1 MDYNFSKDLLLIR
14 EILEDY
20 FTKKETEEIKLI
32 ELDRMYES
40 SK

>member
-20 FTKKETEEIKLI
+20 FTKKETEEIKFI
-32 ELDRMYES
+32 ET
-40 SK
+40 